1 MGAIGRGQDWPRWCR
16 AGGLDVLYPMC
27 YYSTAKMLA
36 RDLPALQEAVAGTR
50 TKLSPMIAFASG
62 DIPFAEPA
70 ELAREIEVLRKHG
83 IRDLAFFRLQEYA
96 PRCLEAVFGPARKM
110 D

>member
-1 MGAIGRGQDWPRWCR
+1 
-16 AGGLDVLYPMC
+16 
-27 YYSTAKMLA
+27 MLA

-62 DIPFAEPA
+62 DIPFVEPA
-70 ELAREIEVLRKHG
+70 ELAREIEVLRKNG

-96 PRCLEAVFGPARKM
+96 PQCLEAVFGAARKM
-110 D
+110 EH